1 MKSVTF
7 LEEQSSMV
15 TIWVYLNFILTFV
28 AKFKYDFDMWW
39 IAFNAKI
46 ENCVFS
52 PLA

>member
-28 AKFKYDFDMWW
+28 AKMNYNFAMW
-39 IAFNAKI
+39 
-46 ENCVFS
+46 
-52 PLA
+52 